1 MNETK
6 NTDHPQAWKVHS
18 RKTIYRDPWVSVAA
32 LDVETPGHERFDY
45 RCVQLPEVAVAAVVD
60 DMRRVLMLWRYR
72 VLPQRWG
79 WELPGGIIDEGEAG
93 ADAAT
98 RETEEE
104 TGWRPNSMHHLITYQ
119 PTIGLVDAAH
129 HIYGAHGAR
138 RIGEPTDPL
147 ERGRVEWISLS
158 KIPQLLQQDQ
168 LMSSGTLIGLLHVLT
183 MSSTET

>member
-79 WELPGGIIDEGEAG
+79 WELPGGIIDEAKREQMPPHGKPRRRPAG
-93 ADAAT
+93 GRT
-98 RETEEE
+98 RC
-104 TGWRPNSMHHLITYQ
+104 IT
-119 PTIGLVDAAH
+119 
-129 HIYGAHGAR
+129 
-138 RIGEPTDPL
+138 
-147 ERGRVEWISLS
+147 
-158 KIPQLLQQDQ
+158 
-168 LMSSGTLIGLLHVLT
+168 
-183 MSSTET
+183 